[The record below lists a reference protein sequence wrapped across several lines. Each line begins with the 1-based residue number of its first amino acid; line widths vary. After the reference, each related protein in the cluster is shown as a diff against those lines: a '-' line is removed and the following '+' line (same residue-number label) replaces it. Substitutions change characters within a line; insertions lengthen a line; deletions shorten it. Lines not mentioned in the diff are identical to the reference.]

1 MQRLEVKQKQ
11 TQKLK
16 QQLRQSLAVLSMTGE
31 DVVEMVERELLENP
45 LLEKVTPANDEFE
58 SNWIS
63 YKGAVAA
70 PETDTMALM
79 RATKS
84 VYSLLEEQFSIV
96 AGSEQEKKIAEYI
109 IGSLDDSGFLT
120 VSTIDMLCDNFSIDM
135 ELLEAVRQKII
146 NLVPGGFATKNVVE
160 YLLWQ
165 IDECERDE
173 LGKDLAR
180 LILTEHIALLI
191 DHDVD
196 GAMQMTGQ
204 PRELIME
211 TMSFIRSLSPRPTN
225 TIPNEAVVHITP
237 DIVIYKQEGEYLV
250 ALNPYFYPKLNIQ
263 ADYRCNLESVDKETN
278 KYLNAKMRAA
288 SFFHY
293 CIMQREETMRNIANT
308 LVELQADFLNK
319 GLLNMRPLR
328 LKDVA
333 EIVDIHESTVSRA
346 ISGKYAQTP
355 HGTIPLKQF
364 FPSEIKTTGAA
375 SLTPAQIKQKIYELV
390 KASSRRPSDR
400 AIAEQ
405 LQAQGIVIARR
416 TVAKYREQLGLK

>member
-31 DVVEMVERELLENP
+31 DVVDMVERELLENP

-58 SNWIS
+58 SNWMS
-63 YKGAVAA
+63 YKAAAPA
-70 PETDTMALM
+70 PETDTLALI
-79 RATKS
+79 RATQS
-84 VYSLLEEQFSIV
+84 VFTLLEEQFSIV
-96 AGSEQEKKIAEYI
+96 AANEQEKNVAEYI

-120 VSTIDMLCDNFSIDM
+120 VSTIEMLCDNFNIEI
-135 ELLEAVRQKII
+135 ELLEVVRHKII

-165 IDECERDE
+165 IEESERDSASKE
-173 LGKDLAR
+173 LAK

-191 DHDVD
+191 DNDVD
-196 GAMQMTGQ
+196 ATMQMTAQ
-204 PRELIME
+204 PRELVME
-211 TMSFIRSLSPRPTN
+211 IMSFIRSLSPRPTN
-225 TIPNEAVVHITP
+225 TIANEAVVHVTP

-263 ADYRCNLESVDKETN
+263 ADYRGNLESVDKETN
-278 KYLNAKMRAA
+278 KYLNTKMRAA
-288 SFFHY
+288 NFFQY
-293 CIMQREETMRNIANT
+293 CIMQREETMRNIAKT
-308 LVELQADFLNK
+308 LVRLQREFLHS
-319 GLLNMRPLR
+319 GLIDMRPLR

-333 EIVDIHESTVSRA
+333 EIVEIHESTVSRA

-364 FPSEIKTTGAA
+364 FPSEIKTTGV
-375 SLTPAQIKQKIYELV
+375 SLTPAQIKQKIYELIKV
-390 KASSRRPSDR
+390 SAKRPSDR
-400 AIAEQ
+400 TISEQ

-416 TVAKYREQLGLK
+416 TVAKYREQMGLK

>member
-31 DVVEMVERELLENP
+31 DIVDMVERELLENP
-45 LLEKVTPANDEFE
+45 LLEKALPSNDEFE
-58 SNWIS
+58 TNWIS
-63 YKGAVAA
+63 YKGAASA
-70 PETDTMALM
+70 PETDILALM
-79 RATKS
+79 RATES
-84 VYSLLEEQFSIV
+84 VYTLLEEQFSIV
-96 AGSEQEKKIAEYI
+96 AENEQERKVAEYI

-120 VSTIDMLCDNFSIDM
+120 ATTIDMLCENFKIP
-135 ELLEAVRQKII
+135 EQLLEAVRQKIV
-146 NLVPGGFATKNVVE
+146 NLVPGGFATKNVIE

-165 IDECERDE
+165 VDESERDIASR
-173 LGKDLAR
+173 DLAR

-191 DHDVD
+191 DNDVD
-196 GAMQMTGQ
+196 SAMAMTGQ

-225 TIPNEAVVHITP
+225 TITNEVVVHVTP
-237 DIVIYKQEGEYLV
+237 DIVIYRQERDYLA

-263 ADYRCNLESVDKETN
+263 SDYRGNLECVDKETN
-278 KYLNAKMRAA
+278 KYLNTKMRAA
-288 SFFHY
+288 NFFQY

-308 LVELQADFLNK
+308 LVLLQRDFLDN

-333 EIVDIHESTVSRA
+333 ELVHIHESTVSRA

-355 HGTIPLKQF
+355 HGTIPMKQF
-364 FPSEIKTTGAA
+364 FPSEIKTTGDL
-375 SLTPAQIKQKIYELV
+375 SVTPAQIKQKICELI
-390 KASSRRPSDR
+390 KARGKRPSDR
-400 AIAEQ
+400 FIAEQ

>member
-16 QQLRQSLAVLSMTGE
+16 QQLRQSLAILSMTGE

-45 LLEKVTPANDEFE
+45 LLEKTTPANDEFE

-63 YKGAVAA
+63 YKGAAPA
-70 PETDTMALM
+70 PETDTLALM

-84 VYSLLEEQFSIV
+84 VYGLLEEQFSIV
-96 AGSEQEKKIAEYI
+96 AANEQEKKVAEYI

-120 VSTIDMLCDNFSIDM
+120 VSTIEMLCENFNIPE
-135 ELLEAVRQKII
+135 ELLETVRQKVI

-165 IDECERDE
+165 INESDRDE
-173 LGKDLAR
+173 AGKDLAR

-191 DHDVD
+191 DHDVE

-211 TMSFIRSLSPRPTN
+211 TMSFIRALSPRPAN

-237 DIVIYKQEGEYLV
+237 DIVIYKQDGEYMV
-250 ALNPYFYPKLNIQ
+250 ALNPYFYPKLNVQ
-263 ADYRCNLESVDKETN
+263 ADYRGNLESVDKETN

-288 SFFHY
+288 NFFQY
-293 CIMQREETMRNIANT
+293 CITQREETMRNIAST
-308 LVELQADFLNK
+308 LVLLQRDFLDN

-333 EIVDIHESTVSRA
+333 EIVEIHESTVSRA

-364 FPSEIKTTGAA
+364 FPSEIKTTSNN
-375 SLTPAQIKQKIYELV
+375 SLTPAQIKQKIYEIV
-390 KASSRRPSDR
+390 KSSSKRPSDR
-400 AIAEQ
+400 AVAEQ